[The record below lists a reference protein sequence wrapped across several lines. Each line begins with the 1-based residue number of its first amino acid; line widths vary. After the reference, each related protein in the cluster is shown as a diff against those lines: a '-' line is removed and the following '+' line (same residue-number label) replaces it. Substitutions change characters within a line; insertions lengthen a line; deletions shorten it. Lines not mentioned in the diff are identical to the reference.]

1 MLMLSLTEQVESVL
15 DQIRPALAQDGGTVQ
30 LVAINQEAGLIQVEF
45 QGACATCALSHVTL
59 KLGIEAA
66 LRDAFSWVHRVEAVP
81 STVLSVSAYETPL
94 ASP

>member
-1 MLMLSLTEQVESVL
+1 MIMLSLQEQVESVL
-15 DQIRPALAQDGGTVQ
+15 DQIRPALAQDGGTVR
-30 LVAINQEAGLIQVEF
+30 LVAINRDTGLIQVEF

-66 LRDAFSWVHRVEAVP
+66 LRDAFSWVTRVEAVP
-81 STVLSVSAYETPL
+81 ITTFSVSAYETPL